1 MEMVNTRDWNILALL
16 ARNALNRMN
25 KVVYEQPITSH
36 PRQTETKNNVFNDNL
51 KLLYKGSPWQ
61 EDGQLPATESS
72 YKTWHILKYI
82 LFQGSTIKENCSFY
96 YMNQF
101 QGSHASSTKT

>member
-36 PRQTETKNNVFNDNL
+36 SRQTETKNNVLNDNL
-51 KLLYKGSPWQ
+51 KLLYKGYPWQ
-61 EDGQLPATESS
+61 QDGQLPATQCS
-72 YKTWHILKYI
+72 YKTWHVLKYI
-82 LFQGSTIKENCSFY
+82 VFQGKDPKPET
-96 YMNQF
+96 
-101 QGSHASSTKT
+101 